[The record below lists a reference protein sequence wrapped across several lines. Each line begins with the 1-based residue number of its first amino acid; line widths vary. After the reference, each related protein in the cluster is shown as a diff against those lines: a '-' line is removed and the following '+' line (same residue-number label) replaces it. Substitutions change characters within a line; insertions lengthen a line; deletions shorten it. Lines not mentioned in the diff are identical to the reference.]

1 MAGAAYKNGVA
12 PDVLQLCR
20 SASKAPIKGE
30 MHLTFNLLW

>member
-30 MHLTFNLLW
+30 MHLTFNLFW